1 MTITNSLHSE
11 SAVTHVPTEEGT
23 ALSRSQDD
31 SCRVHAL
38 SPHPCT
44 TVTRGSRWGPLYCQ
58 KPLEN
63 LLFLRPATRLF
74 ADDSTQP
81 RSAHLDCQPSPPAR
95 GPTSLAGSGSPGLHI
110 HSCSLTPDL
119 YFHPQVVQSVLPR
132 PPWHQET
139 RTSLICSE
147 APSHLTTPVLA
158 GVLAALLGT
167 HRPGWGGLRG
177 QCPHASLAGSCG
189 FFSPQGLRQCYRL
202 SVQKHSANRKE
213 GLQLRF
219 MPFTRSGLAVNTDIF
234 TY

>member
-1 MTITNSLHSE
+1 MFPQRKKLPSHGLRMTPAEFTPFRPIL
-11 SAVTHVPTEEGT
+11 AP
-23 ALSRSQDD
+23 
-31 SCRVHAL
+31 
-38 SPHPCT
+38 
-44 TVTRGSRWGPLYCQ
+44 VTRGSCWRPLYCQ

-63 LLFLRPATRLF
+63 LLFLQPATRLF

-81 RSAHLDCQPSPPAR
+81 RSAHLDRQPSPPAR

-110 HSCSLTPDL
+110 HSCLLTPDL
-119 YFHPQVVQSVLPR
+119 HFHPQVVQSVLPR

-189 FFSPQGLRQCYRL
+189 FFSPQGLRQRTGYL
-202 SVQKHSANRKE
+202 FKSIAPTGRKACS
-213 GLQLRF
+213 
-219 MPFTRSGLAVNTDIF
+219 SGLCPLPGAASL
-234 TY
+234 